1 MKAGM
6 GTDERKSS
14 HAEQRLRSMLRTIRD
29 FPKPGIGFIDIM
41 PLLARGEGLAL
52 ATAAMA
58 APFQDKNVAVVVGAE
73 SRGFILGAAV
83 ARELGAGFVAVRKP
97 GKLPGETIAEEYALE
112 YGTDR
117 LEMHADAVRH
127 GERVLMVDD
136 LLATGGTMAAC
147 CKMVRSLGGEIVGVS
162 FLVELTFLHGREKLA
177 GYDCHSVI
185 EIDKD

>member
-1 MKAGM
+1 MVTNLQKTTGV
-6 GTDERKSS
+6 EP
-14 HAEQRLRSMLRTIRD
+14 RLRGMLRTIRD

-41 PLLARGEGLAL
+41 PLIADGEGLAL
-52 ATAAMA
+52 AAAAMA
-58 APFQDKNVAVVVGAE
+58 APFQDKNVTVVVGAE

-97 GKLPGETIAEEYALE
+97 GKLPGKTIAEEYTLE

-117 LEMHADAVRH
+117 LEMHADAIRH

-136 LLATGGTMAAC
+136 LLATGGTMEAC

-162 FLVELTFLHGREKLA
+162 FLVELAFLKGKEKLV

-185 EIDKD
+185 VIDEE